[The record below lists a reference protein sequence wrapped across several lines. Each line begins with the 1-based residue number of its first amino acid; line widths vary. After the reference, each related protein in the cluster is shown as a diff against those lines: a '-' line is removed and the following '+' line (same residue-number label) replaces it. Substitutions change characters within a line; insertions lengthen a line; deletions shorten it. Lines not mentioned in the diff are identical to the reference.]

1 MRTRDTFD
9 VMCSTLAVVADAL
22 AVFAGFMLAVWIRFD
37 SGWIPMNQEALPPMA
52 MYWKGAGVAA
62 LLFIFIFR
70 ALELYQRPQ
79 YGHFIDKIPRLVR
92 ACGLGILLAMALTFP
107 IRTEPP
113 FSRYAV
119 AIAFFTVTLLVII
132 ERNILHQLERHWAKH
147 QAQKKNVVI
156 LGTNEIAARLQDT
169 LHSEPRRRARI
180 IAYFRTD
187 DATPHKE
194 IPADLIKGGVSDLS
208 ALLDHEPVDEVI
220 LANPSRLDHE
230 TLSEIVVECERH
242 LASFQMVPDMF
253 SLLTSRV
260 GVQTLDGIPLLG
272 ISKWPLDFFWNR
284 MIKRISDIGG
294 AIIGLII
301 SAPVIMI
308 SAIAIKITSPG
319 PIFYIQERCGEKG
332 VRFKIYKLRTMRA
345 GAHGE
350 NGSKWT
356 VENDPRRTKIG
367 AFLRE
372 WNLDELP
379 QFWNVLKGD
388 MSIVGPR
395 PEQPEFVEQF
405 REDIERYM
413 WRHVSKPGL
422 TGWAQVNGLRGNTSI
437 RDRIKYDLYYLE
449 NWSLSLDFKIL
460 ARTLLANKNAY

>member
-37 SGWIPMNQEALPPMA
+37 SGWIPMRLEVMPPRDLYLYA
-52 MYWKGAGVAA
+52 AGIMTLGSLV
-62 LLFIFIFR
+62 IFR
-70 ALELYQRPQ
+70 ALELYVRPQ

-92 ACGLGILLAMALTFP
+92 ASGLSILAGMAATFVIP
-107 IRTEPP
+107 HDVA
-113 FSRYAV
+113 FSRIAV
-119 AIAFFTVTLLVII
+119 GLSFLSISVFIII

-147 QAQKKNVVI
+147 QALKKNVVI
-156 LGTNEIAARLQDT
+156 LGTNEIAARLQET
-169 LHSEPRRRARI
+169 LHGEPRRRAKI
-180 IAYFRTD
+180 LAYLRTD
-187 DATPHKE
+187 EAPAHEE
-194 IPADLIKGGVSDLS
+194 IPADLIKGGIADFS
-208 ALLDHEPVDEVI
+208 ALLDREQIDEVI

-230 TLSEIVVECERH
+230 TMSEIVVECERH

-284 MIKRISDIGG
+284 MMKRISDIGG
-294 AIIGLII
+294 ALVGLLI
-301 SAPVIMI
+301 SAPVI
-308 SAIAIKITSPG
+308 AIASVAIKITSPG
-319 PIFYIQERCGEKG
+319 PIFYVQERCGEKG
-332 VRFKIYKLRTMRA
+332 ERFKIYKLRTMRPN
-345 GAHGE
+345 AHGE

-356 VENDPRRTKIG
+356 VENDPRRTRVG
-367 AFLRE
+367 TFLRE

-379 QFWNVLKGD
+379 QFWNVLIGD

-405 REDIERYM
+405 RDDIQRYM

-437 RDRIKYDLYYLE
+437 RERIKYDLYYLE
-449 NWSLSLDFKIL
+449 NWSLSLDFKII
-460 ARTLLANKNAY
+460 ARTIFANKNAY